1 MSIRSKEDAVQY
13 LLDRFS
19 NKEKDYRIINSIQGA
34 LGGAAL
40 GSLAHAAISKAR
52 YRVEPHFEKGMVAG
66 AILGGVGGYLKKP
79 RTTVKESHKEA
90 IGWIKA
96 LGGAYTVTDSATGKP
111 EVEEF
116 DTRAEAEE
124 HAKYLNSQGRKT
136 FVVTPD
142 DYELPLQM

>member
-1 MSIRSKEDAVQY
+1 MSIRSKGDAVEY
-13 LLDRFS
+13 LLDKFT
-19 NKEKDYRIINSIQGA
+19 NKEKDFRVMNAISGTA
-34 LGGAAL
+34 LGGAIGGMGAAVVNRNKRDSGAL
-40 GSLAHAAISKAR
+40 K
-52 YRVEPHFEKGMVAG
+52 YAG
-66 AILGGVGGYLKKP
+66 LGALIGGVGGYLKKP
-79 RTTVKESHKEA
+79 RTTEKQAHKEA

-111 EVEEF
+111 EVEEH

-142 DYELPLQM
+142 DYELPLQL

>member
-1 MSIRSKEDAVQY
+1 MGIRSKEDAVQH

-40 GSLAHAAISKAR
+40 GSLAHAAYSKAR
-52 YRVEPHFEKGMVAG
+52 YRVDPDFEKGMVAG

-79 RTTVKESHKEA
+79 RTTIKESHKEA

-111 EVEEF
+111 EVEEY

-124 HAKYLNSQGRKT
+124 QANYLNSQGRKT

-142 DYELPLQM
+142 DYELPLQL

>member
-1 MSIRSKEDAVQY
+1 MSIRSKEDAVQH

-19 NKEKDYRIINSIQGA
+19 NKEKDYRIINSIQ
-34 LGGAAL
+34 

-124 HAKYLNSQGRKT
+124 HANYLNSQGRKT